1 MVLLSSEKKDS
12 STEKREEAPRVPR
25 TSSFIAPRVPSA
37 NSYYGKIFLQDRGQ
51 YNNKKR
57 PVIFWKDQARLTL
70 FPRICTKPF
79 IRGPTAKNRCVLPGG
94 WLRLLAGQDWILLSC
109 PSGFL
114 IVLSVM
120 NTKEQLAQ
128 IFFNILEKQSF
139 EHWHSNHF
147 QDYITGEENAPSKAE
162 ILKELEWQ
170 VSRELNLRWAVQ
182 PKPLHSYTWSIKQL

>member
-1 MVLLSSEKKDS
+1 MNETSLIKEGKEIEQELKALH
-12 STEKREEAPRVPR
+12 KRLKAETKE
-25 TSSFIAPRVPSA
+25 
-37 NSYYGKIFLQDRGQ
+37 L
-51 YNNKKR
+51 KKR
-57 PVIFWKDQARLTL
+57 YRAHVKSVDKFCDKNTEDTDLCLKVGAR
-70 FPRICTKPF
+70 F
-79 IRGPTAKNRCVLPGG
+79 NRCESALYYIPEVFEG
-94 WLRLLAGQDWILLSC
+94 WDGFWLTC
-109 PSGFL
+109 PPKTSTL
-114 IVLSVM
+114 LSVM

-182 PKPLHSYTWSIKQL
+182 LKPLHSYL